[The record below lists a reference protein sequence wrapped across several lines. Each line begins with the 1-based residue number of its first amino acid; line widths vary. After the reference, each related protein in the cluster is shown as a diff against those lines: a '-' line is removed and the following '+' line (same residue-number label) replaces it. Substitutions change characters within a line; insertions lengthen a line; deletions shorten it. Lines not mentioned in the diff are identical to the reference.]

1 MRQSRASSFL
11 RAVAKLDNS
20 LSVGRPVRRFSLRW
34 GAYVQLAERLPKRPN
49 SCLTLLP
56 TRKNGFLFFLVTKRL
71 PKPHYGLGTLANT
84 KLFQE
89 MWYFKVNSWNACQ
102 NQTFGLERLPNDE
115 FWFGSQVKI
124 LIVIHEAL
132 TLLFLPVSCHHTR
145 PRSARTHLAALAGAK
160 NVALDADLPCV
171 ARLHIWQW
179 QKRSFGMRLP
189 VLISFWHALPHQTRY
204 LFIFFFLHAL

>member
-1 MRQSRASSFL
+1 
-11 RAVAKLDNS
+11 
-20 LSVGRPVRRFSLRW
+20 
-34 GAYVQLAERLPKRPN
+34 
-49 SCLTLLP
+49 
-56 TRKNGFLFFLVTKRL
+56 
-71 PKPHYGLGTLANT
+71 
-84 KLFQE
+84 

-115 FWFGSQVKI
+115 FWFGSQVNI

-171 ARLHIWQW
+171 FLGGGRVVQVQNCSVVVRTLVTNELDERTSVTGIVWW
-179 QKRSFGMRLP
+179 SN
-189 VLISFWHALPHQTRY
+189 TRY
-204 LFIFFFLHAL
+204 KRLFGRWLQTYFGKETLVTNVHGCWNVVYRRLFPPNISWRRLFCQKNRHKLKA